1 MFVFQ
6 LPIFGNT
13 GSREPAKEAVQDKGT
28 LPATGRRSRAGFS
41 DSLNDLDLGSLVA
54 DEHEEDK
61 AQSQAEPK
69 SQPEPES
76 SSSSASGALED
87 RSIVS
92 LEANALLPTG
102 SPAAIVDGTQ
112 LASTSGADSL
122 SVVPLIWKDFFKAFK
137 KGPAPLIRKQNIPS
151 LIRAVP
157 RLTRRKSKRIRDGMV
172 PTLSSPLDAELCY
185 LKPSWKNFALWE
197 ILAATDNFSRD
208 KLIGEGGYAEVYK
221 GQLSDGQFVA
231 IKRLVRGSSPEE
243 MTMDFLSE
251 LGIIC
256 HVDHPNI
263 AKLIGYGV
271 EGGMHLVLQL
281 SINGSVSSLLY
292 GPREKLSW
300 PVRYKIA
307 YGTAVGLLYLHE
319 GCQRRIIHKDIK
331 AANILLTEDFD
342 PQIADFGLARW
353 LPENWTH
360 HTVSKIEG
368 TFGYLPPEFF
378 MHGIVD
384 EKTDVYAYG
393 VLLLE
398 LITGRQALD
407 SSQQSLV
414 MWAKPLLIKNKISDL
429 VDPVLG
435 QSYNLEQME
444 RLVCLAAM
452 CVEQASVQRP
462 QMSQAVEILMGDE
475 STLEEVKRRQKSKLQ
490 RTYSEELFD
499 ADEYNSTRYLCDLNI
514 HLDDLLEP
522 DDDLENFEECHSATK
537 SPPPG
542 EEETNAAAKNN
553 GDAEKSKKDEEGLK
567 NDGES
572 KKDDEEGK
580 SKDEGKPKEAEEKKR
595 SKDEGKQKEAEEKK
609 RSKDEGKQ
617 KEAEEKKRLKDE
629 GKQKEAEEKKRLKD
643 EVKQKEAEEKKRL
656 KDEGKQKEAEEKK
669 RLKDEG
675 KQKEAEEKKR
685 LKDEGKQK
693 EAEEKKR
700 LKDEGKQKE
709 AEEKKRLKDEVKPS
723 EAEEKK

>member
-6 LPIFGNT
+6 LPLFGNN
-13 GSREPAKEAVQDKGT
+13 GSREPAKETIQDKG
-28 LPATGRRSRAGFS
+28 PIPISGRRSRAGFS
-41 DSLNDLDLGSLVA
+41 DTFTDLDLGSLVA

-61 AQSQAEPK
+61 AESQVQAKSQAEA
-69 SQPEPES
+69 E
-76 SSSSASGALED
+76 SSASGVSED
-87 RSIVS
+87 NLVVSVESDAATTESPKTSI
-92 LEANALLPTG
+92 G
-102 SPAAIVDGTQ
+102 STTSDVPQ
-112 LASTSGADSL
+112 LASTSGADPL
-122 SVVPLIWKDFFKAFK
+122 SVVPLIWRDFFKAFK

-157 RLTRRKSKRIRDGMV
+157 RLTRRKSKRIREGMV
-172 PTLSSPLDAELCY
+172 PALSSPLDAELCY

-197 ILAATDNFSRD
+197 LLAATDNFSRD

-292 GPREKLSW
+292 GPREQLSW
-300 PVRYKIA
+300 ATRYKIA
-307 YGTAVGLLYLHE
+307 FGTAEGLLYLHE

-414 MWAKPLLIKNKISDL
+414 MWAKPLLMKNKISDL

-444 RLVCLAAM
+444 RVVCLAAM

-475 STLEEVKRRQKSKLQ
+475 NTLEEVKRRQKSKLQ

-514 HLDDLLEP
+514 HIDDLLEP
-522 DDDLENFEECHSATK
+522 DDADTFEECNSIK
-537 SPPPG
+537 SPSSEG
-542 EEETNAAAKNN
+542 EQTPNH
-553 GDAEKSKKDEEGLK
+553 GAEKSKDEEEK
-567 NDGES
+567 PQ
-572 KKDDEEGK
+572 DEEKLNEAEGK
-580 SKDEGKPKEAEEKKR
+580 SNETEKKIM
-595 SKDEGKQKEAEEKK
+595 KTEG
-609 RSKDEGKQ
+609 
-617 KEAEEKKRLKDE
+617 
-629 GKQKEAEEKKRLKD
+629 
-643 EVKQKEAEEKKRL
+643 
-656 KDEGKQKEAEEKK
+656 
-669 RLKDEG
+669 
-675 KQKEAEEKKR
+675 
-685 LKDEGKQK
+685 
-693 EAEEKKR
+693 
-700 LKDEGKQKE
+700 
-709 AEEKKRLKDEVKPS
+709 
-723 EAEEKK
+723 